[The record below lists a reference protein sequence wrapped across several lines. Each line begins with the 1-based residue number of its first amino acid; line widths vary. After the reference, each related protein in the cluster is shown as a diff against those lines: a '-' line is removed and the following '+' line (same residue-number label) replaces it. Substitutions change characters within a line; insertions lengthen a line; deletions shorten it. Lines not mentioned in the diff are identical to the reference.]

1 MNLPSV
7 QTLQRLAFP
16 AGTRLLA
23 GSRGLSRGVSWPS
36 TLRTRPPAFTS
47 LKPGEFLLIATA
59 SLALLD
65 PDLSLTRLL
74 QTVGRI
80 GISGAAI
87 VGDVPSEC
95 EAWAEEHDVPLFAL
109 PAASHLADV
118 ESAIARAI
126 ADTRSEYDRRAHE
139 IYRQLT
145 QIAIEERGL
154 PAIVEGLAS
163 VTGKPAQLLDGDL
176 VIRFR
181 HPDGAPTIG
190 ANRIARVLPVV
201 EEWTKRVPISAA
213 EPPVKFFELDG
224 EEGLLL
230 APVMTRDG
238 IALYLS
244 VWSSKHHLDALD
256 EAAVGA
262 AAAAAAIEMT
272 RERAVMKAEERAQA
286 GVIEELTTG
295 VGPSTESLRRRSA
308 RIQIDLDD
316 EHAVFVATVAVPPT
330 PAALDASLREL
341 RAVARFGHVGMVDGN
356 LAVVVGPSEKG
367 LHGLAEDFREGL
379 ARRTSNPEISLG
391 AGRRLAG
398 LDGVRQSY
406 REAKEALR
414 LGLDIFGAGRTTL
427 YSDLGLYR
435 LILSVRDHPEV
446 ERFYRETMGK
456 LAAQDARAD
465 GELLRTLEAYFS
477 SNGSPTEAAARL
489 HVHRNTLLYRLQ
501 RIRSVAELDLDDPEV
516 RLALQVGLRIRRVLR
531 ATEEG
536 RSGPAGASRSA

>member
-16 AGTRLLA
+16 SGTRLLA
-23 GSRGLSRGVSWPS
+23 GSRGLTRGVSWPS
-36 TLRTRPPAFTS
+36 TLRTRPPAFAS
-47 LKPGEFLLIATA
+47 VKPGEFLLIATA

-65 PDLSLTRLL
+65 PDLSLARLL

-87 VGDVPSEC
+87 VGEIPLAC

-109 PAASHLADV
+109 PANSHLADV

-154 PAIVEGLAS
+154 PSIVEGLAT
-163 VTGKPAQLLDGDL
+163 VTGKPSLILDGDL
-176 VIRFR
+176 AVRFR
-181 HPDGAPTIG
+181 HPDGTATNG
-190 ANRIARVLPVV
+190 AQRIRRVLPVV

-224 EEGLLL
+224 DEGLLL

-244 VWSSKHHLDALD
+244 VWSSKHHLDTLD
-256 EAAVGA
+256 EAAVGS

-272 RERAVMKAEERAQA
+272 RERAVMEAEERAQA

-295 VGPSTESLRRRSA
+295 VGPFTESLRRRSA
-308 RIQIDLDD
+308 RLQIDLEQD
-316 EHAVFVATVAVPPT
+316 HVVMVATVAAAPT
-330 PAALDASLREL
+330 PTALDACLRDL
-341 RAVARFGHVGMVDGN
+341 RAVARFAHAGMVDGN
-356 LAVVVGPSEKG
+356 FAAIVGPSEKG
-367 LHGLAEDFREGL
+367 LHGLAEGFREGL
-379 ARRTSNPEISLG
+379 ARRFGNSEVSLG
-391 AGRRLAG
+391 AGRWKAG
-398 LDGVRQSY
+398 LEGVRQSY

-456 LAAQDARAD
+456 LAAQDARSN

-516 RLALQVGLRIRRVLR
+516 RLALQVGLRIRRVQR
-531 ATEEG
+531 ATEDG
-536 RSGPAGASRSA
+536 RPGSSGAGRAG